1 MWQCNYSDKIY
12 HHGVK
17 GQKWGVRNGPPYPLD
32 EDTNGYKI
40 YGDGRIE
47 ISKGTKLQRLVGKDS
62 KKDLAGML
70 YTSFTANDNARYIVK
85 IGGKGLF
92 GGGRDTLLTLTA
104 KQDLKSP
111 SAKEAATTFFEML
124 RDNPKL
130 NKQMDSVPLMY
141 SYNNKELKRVFSDI
155 NKNKMDDYQMVNS
168 ALMFDAMKPIKDEWF
183 SRLRKKG
190 YNMIRDE
197 NDVRNGYSKNPII
210 LFDGNESVSIE
221 SSTFI
226 TNEMRKEAK
235 AYNKE
240 TIRLGKEY
248 LKKHGFKEDVLLE

>member
-1 MWQCNYSDKIY
+1 MYDLY

-32 EDTNGYKI
+32 EDANGYKI

-47 ISKGTKLQRLVGKDS
+47 IPKGTKLQRLVGKNT
-62 KKDLAGML
+62 KQDLAGML
-70 YTSFTANDNARYIVK
+70 YASFTANDNARYIVK

-104 KQDLKSP
+104 KKDLKSP

-130 NKQMDSVPLMY
+130 NKQMDSVPLLY
-141 SYNNKELKRVFSDI
+141 SYNDKELKRVFSDI
-155 NKNKMDDYQMVNS
+155 SKNKMDDYQMINS
-168 ALMFDAMKPIKDEWF
+168 ALMFEAFSPIKDAWF
-183 SRLRKKG
+183 SKLKEKG
-190 YNMIRDE
+190 YNMLRDE
-197 NDVRNGYSKNPII
+197 NDVSNGYSKNPII
-210 LFDGNESVSIE
+210 LFDGSSSVSLE

-226 TNEMRKEAK
+226 SDNMRKEAK